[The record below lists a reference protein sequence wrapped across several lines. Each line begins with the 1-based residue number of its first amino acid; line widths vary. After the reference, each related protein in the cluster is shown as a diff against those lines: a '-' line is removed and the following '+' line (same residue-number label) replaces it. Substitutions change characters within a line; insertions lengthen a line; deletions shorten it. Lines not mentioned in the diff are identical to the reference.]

1 MINSKLLQKKI
12 QYHTNDKKKSFS
24 KGEAGNWGN

>member
-1 MINSKLLQKKI
+1 MINSKPLQEKI
-12 QYHTNDKKKSFS
+12 PSLTNNKKKSFS